1 MTKIEAV
8 KWYES
13 LPDDSRMNCQIKCL
27 PMRVRPIAHNGRV
40 FAKLPLQILQIK
52 HKC

>member
-1 MTKIEAV
+1 MIDKITEQ
-8 KWYES
+8 
-13 LPDDSRMNCQIKCL
+13 PFCQT
-27 PMRVRPIAHNGRV
+27 RVMCQKGVGRIMAHNGWV

>member
-1 MTKIEAV
+1 MEIKITAKAYRGVDSWEHKRKGV
-8 KWYES
+8 VLVEKES
-13 LPDDSRMNCQIKCL
+13 DI
-27 PMRVRPIAHNGRV
+27 GRV